1 MSLNYNVIVYNFLP
15 RIKRIIASLRG
26 GTTKQSL
33 FSTTDSQIFISLFL
47 EFLKSEFYV
56 VYCKQN
62 TPLAPL
68 ERGTCSF
75 RKSYIVNLTYCNY
88 FLLSITL
95 DRRFNNLHHVRAF
108 LSGNGFRLVLS
119 YRLIHAVK
127 IIVIIPLKCRDFF
140 SNDFSV

>member
-1 MSLNYNVIVYNFLP
+1 MCQKYKNGLFESDKSVMTLNYNVIVYNFLP
-15 RIKRIIASLRG
+15 RIKRIIASLRHCEEG
-26 GTTKQSL
+26 RRSNL
-33 FSTTDSQIFISLFL
+33 CFSTTDSQIFISLFL
-47 EFLKSEFYV
+47 EFLQFEFYV

-95 DRRFNNLHHVRAF
+95 DCRFNNLHHVGAI
-108 LSGNGFRLVLS
+108 LSGNGFRFV
-119 YRLIHAVK
+119 
-127 IIVIIPLKCRDFF
+127 F
-140 SNDFSV
+140 

>member
-1 MSLNYNVIVYNFLP
+1 MNYNVIVYKNLP

-33 FSTTDSQIFISLFL
+33 FFPPQINRFLFSLFL